1 MSGAIWITVSDR
13 PEPTVAYID
22 DVVIASSTL
31 EEHLQHLAAAHSEII
46 RRSFRRLATK
56 HG

>member
-13 PEPTVAYID
+13 SAPTAAYID

-31 EEHLQHLAAAHSEII
+31 EEHLSILQ
-46 RRSFRRLATK
+46 RRIPNSF
-56 HG
+56 GGS